1 MNENN
6 EHSTKKRGI
15 MKWGILG
22 TGRIAHVFASALQS
36 VDDAQLYAVGSRSKE
51 KAEKFAN
58 EYGTPCF
65 YDNYEALLSDPEINV
80 VYIATPHHLHL
91 ENTMLALEH
100 GKHVLC
106 EKPLGVNQKEVI
118 TVIEKAASKKLFLM
132 EALWS
137 RFLPNIIKTKE
148 LVENGTIGDVNLLTA
163 YFSFLSKNGP
173 EHRHFNIDLC
183 GGTILDIGIY
193 NIFLAQLLLGKP
205 LSIYSM
211 ASLSEQGVDTTCS
224 YSFKYRQQQMAVMYS
239 SFLADAPIIA
249 NIYGS
254 KGSIALEHRW
264 FAPGSVV
271 LTDLNGN
278 KQTFSFEEKSN
289 GYQYE
294 AIEVQK
300 CILES
305 KTQSKLWSWNDS
317 LRLVETMDIIRNQC
331 NIIYPK
337 HDK

>member
-1 MNENN
+1 
-6 EHSTKKRGI
+6 

-22 TGRIAHVFASALQS
+22 TGRIAHVFATALQS
-36 VDDAQLYAVGSRSKE
+36 VDDAQLYAVGSRSSE
-51 KAEKFAN
+51 KGQKFAD
-58 EYGTPCF
+58 EFGIPCV
-65 YDNYEALLSDPEINV
+65 YDHYEALLSDPEIKV
-80 VYIATPHHLHL
+80 VYIATPHHLHF

-118 TVIEKAASKKLFLM
+118 TLIEKAASTKLFLM

-148 LVENGTIGDVNLLTA
+148 LVESGIIGDINFMTA
-163 YFSFLSKNGP
+163 SFSFLSKNGP

-183 GGTILDIGIY
+183 GGTVLDIGIY

-205 LSIYSM
+205 LSINSM
-211 ASLSEQGVDTTCS
+211 ATLSDQGVDTTCS
-224 YSFKYRQQQMAVMYS
+224 YNFKYPRQQMAVMYS

-249 NIYGS
+249 NIYGK
-254 KGSIALEHRW
+254 KGSISLEHRW
-264 FAPGSVV
+264 FTPGSVF

-278 KQTFSFEEKSN
+278 KQTFTFEEKNN

-300 CILES
+300 CIREGR
-305 KTQSKLWSWNDS
+305 TQSKLWNWNDS
-317 LRLVETMDIIRNQC
+317 LQLVETMDIIRNQC
-331 NIIYPK
+331 SIIYPN
-337 HDK
+337 HDQ